1 MNWVKRATGY
11 AATGRDSGLR
21 VEVIEAYRVVDDRT
35 SPRQVLGP
43 FETAGEARDAAER
56 MTGRVA
62 A

>member
-1 MNWVKRATGY
+1 MNWIRRTTGY

-21 VEVIEAYRVVDDRT
+21 VEIIEAYRVVDDRV

-43 FETAGEARDAAER
+43 FETSGEARDAAER
-56 MTGRVA
+56 MPGRVA